1 MDDSVKEEKRIEYEE
16 LYRKAWEAQ
25 CKRDAA
31 VDPRVRLNEGDK
43 KKKVSPVLPKDRP
56 LTNFGRKLDR
66 LARHGMD
73 VYNISVALNV
83 SESEVRRIMK
93 DFDLPRSSY
102 TGMRKVPVDLQ
113 KIGFR
118 RVRKAKA

>member
-1 MDDSVKEEKRIEYEE
+1 MDNCSKEVKRFLYEE
-16 LYRKAWEAQ
+16 AYRKAWDAQ

-66 LARHGMD
+66 MARNGMD
-73 VYNISVALNV
+73 VCNISIALNI
-83 SESEVRRIMK
+83 SEPEVRRIMK
-93 DFDLPRSSY
+93 DFDLPRKTF
-102 TGMRKVPVDLQ
+102 TGM
-113 KIGFR
+113 
-118 RVRKAKA
+118 AKKK